1 MVWEQVYNP
10 LNSVALST
18 IVAALPIVVLL
29 GTLAFLRMKAHWSA
43 ILGLI
48 ASLVIAVG
56 IFGMPAKMA
65 AATAVYGRVLGLC
78 PSVGLFLTSSFFI
91 G

>member
-48 ASLVIAVG
+48 ASLVSSTNAPGTSGAGGVAAG
-56 IFGMPAKMA
+56 GRGFGGTGSKPPAA
-65 AATAVYGRVLGLC
+65 QG
-78 PSVGLFLTSSFFI
+78 
-91 G
+91 